1 MAIVPKRTHVRSSVS
16 RRTGPVLLAAM
27 LIGTMAAA
35 FGGAQVGLAA
45 ASLSIAPITW
55 DVIGLDH
62 NDPTTG
68 PDTFPVGA
76 RVCNTGSST
85 ATGVSTSLT
94 WDTANAF
101 IALVPGSQSTVIVAS
116 LAAGACTDIYFNV
129 RVSRTSAAKTTSR
142 GYHITASADGVAGVS
157 TPAGRQL
164 YVEAL
169 RSQARNQVT
178 SITGPGRCRRRPRP

>member
-1 MAIVPKRTHVRSSVS
+1 MLVGT
-16 RRTGPVLLAAM
+16 LAA
-27 LIGTMAAA
+27 T

-55 DVIGLDH
+55 DVVGLDH

-101 IALVPGSQSTVIVAS
+101 IALVPGSQSTVTVA
-116 LAAGACTDIYFNV
+116 
-129 RVSRTSAAKTTSR
+129 
-142 GYHITASADGVAGVS
+142 
-157 TPAGRQL
+157 
-164 YVEAL
+164 
-169 RSQARNQVT
+169 
-178 SITGPGRCRRRPRP
+178 